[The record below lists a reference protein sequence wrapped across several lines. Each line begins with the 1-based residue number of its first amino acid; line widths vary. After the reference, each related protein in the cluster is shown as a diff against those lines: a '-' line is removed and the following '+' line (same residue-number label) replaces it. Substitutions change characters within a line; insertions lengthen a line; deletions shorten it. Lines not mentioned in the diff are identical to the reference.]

1 MVQITNRGFMGSKWL
16 PHARTMI
23 FWSRSYLCIYF
34 PWNSLDFGDANS
46 LKVYI
51 FSLKPFGFWRRQ
63 FIKSPYLHIY
73 FPWNPLDFGD
83 ANSLKALVNK
93 GTLYSLKL
101 WIPWT
106 FCYLWNIWA
115 LHISYYIHINRL
127 TPARSCVMLGY
138 PEAWGR
144 GEGTPY
150 PLKLW
155 SPLVFGPAWVNWGR
169 KWIFAPLETLGPKL
183 YCVGAPRG
191 MG

>member
-1 MVQITNRGFMGSKWL
+1 
-16 PHARTMI
+16 MI
-23 FWSRSYLCIYF
+23 FWSRSYLCISFLETLWYF
-34 PWNSLDFGDANS
+34 GRQFIES
-46 LKVYI
+46 VYI
-51 FSLKPFGFWRRQ
+51 FSLKPFGFGDAHYSKVL
-63 FIKSPYLHIY
+63 ICIHI
-73 FPWNPLDFGD
+73 FPVTLRIILETPIHWNP
-83 ANSLKALVNK
+83 LKALVNK

-150 PLKLW
+150 PLNLW
-155 SPLVFGPAWVNWGR
+155 SPLVFGSAESIEAGNGSSPPLKHWGR
-169 KWIFAPLETLGPKL
+169 NCIVLGHPEAWGSGL
-183 YCVGAPRG
+183 GCG
-191 MG
+191 

>member
-1 MVQITNRGFMGSKWL
+1 
-16 PHARTMI
+16 MI
-23 FWSRSYLCIYF
+23 FWSRSYLCIS
-34 PWNSLDFGDANS
+34 SLKPFGILDASS

-51 FSLKPFGFWRRQ
+51 FSLKPFGFGDAHYSKVL
-63 FIKSPYLHIY
+63 ICIHI
-73 FPWNPLDFGD
+73 FPVTLRIILETPIHWNP
-83 ANSLKALVNK
+83 LKALVNK

-150 PLKLW
+150 PLNLW
-155 SPLVFGPAWVNWGR
+155 SPLVFGSAESIEAGNGSSPPLKHWGR
-169 KWIFAPLETLGPKL
+169 NCIVLGHPEAWGSGL
-183 YCVGAPRG
+183 GCG
-191 MG
+191 